1 MLKIK
6 DYVRGEALEQEIFL
20 KSGVQTTELAHFRK
34 FNALQGYLEKYPEY
48 EENSIKLTEELLNDL
63 LNRVTIILNDKEIE
77 TCSKELPTTSG
88 ENYGSLEYNE
98 SYFERLEELQ
108 DLIPQIKKQLE
119 QLKENEDII
128 YRRL

>member
-1 MLKIK
+1 M
-6 DYVRGEALEQEIFL
+6 
-20 KSGVQTTELAHFRK
+20 
-34 FNALQGYLEKYPEY
+34 
-48 EENSIKLTEELLNDL
+48 NDL